1 MQRLLCGSEG
11 RFLKLE
17 KVYLEHFY
25 YKSSVT
31 HFFVCGFWSLT
42 RTECLLAICLTYQP
56 YESQLNGSIML
67 NHCGSPT
74 LKIQ

>member
-11 RFLKLE
+11 RFLKPE